1 MAGARGFATSS
12 KLIDAVCS
20 IPAFSAAARQA
31 GQASTSSAHSCS
43 TRLLGLPLAGSQSRH
58 ISSSCSPPSHG
69 LPSGPLR
76 EYMQPPQPP
85 GFADCRRLHTLSRL
99 NSPLHNS
106 RDLPDS
112 PEAAGRRQQ
121 PYDLLQKRT
130 AFGLPNLNGD
140 SSKKYTERRLIGCG
154 TPAQGLSLSNKFD
167 C

>member
-1 MAGARGFATSS
+1 MAGARGFAMSS

-31 GQASTSSAHSCS
+31 NQASTSAAHSCS

-58 ISSSCSPPSHG
+58 ISSSCSRFSHV

-76 EYMQPPQPP
+76 EHMQLPQPP

-99 NSPLHNS
+99 DSPLHNS
-106 RDLPDS
+106 RKLPDT
-112 PEAAGRRQQ
+112 PEAAGRRQLHE
-121 PYDLLQKRT
+121 LLQKRK

-140 SSKKYTERRLIGCG
+140 STKKYTERRLIG
-154 TPAQGLSLSNKFD
+154 
-167 C
+167 